1 MADHCE
7 CHTGHATSSLGVR
20 DGDSG
25 LRGGNTTTLVVS
37 DASKSGLESGVVEL
51 LGTAELREVEVH
63 DEDGLDGEVPGD
75 IVEDEAESKA
85 LGQVEETKDDPV
97 GKVLDVI
104 GVSGGLDR
112 AEGEVGGEEEADEV
126 GNGHGESVD
135 GVEEEDH
142 GGTTEHEVRLGHIG
156 ALLSLGEHGV
166 LGELLVELVHV
177 VVGLVLSGQ
186 EGGVRLHLGLSR
198 LGS

>member
-1 MADHCE
+1 LKNGSVQD
-7 CHTGHATSSLGVR
+7 
-20 DGDSG
+20 
-25 LRGGNTTTLVVS
+25 LV
-37 DASKSGLESGVVEL
+37 KILMK
-51 LGTAELREVEVH
+51 TYAELREVEVH

-166 LGELLVELVHV
+166 LGELKN
-177 VVGLVLSGQ
+177 
-186 EGGVRLHLGLSR
+186 RT
-198 LGS
+198 